1 MVDLEKLLKKYEDA
15 VDAANAELV
24 REVKTFEAIVIPQG
38 TGALLASYHNAAD
51 QGRVASNLPYAD
63 EVEDAVGRTWRNPG
77 AMDQAAQKTMEFAE
91 EIGPRLLE
99 FNLREKELIE

>member
-1 MVDLEKLLKKYEDA
+1 MNIDKALEGFLEVVEA
-15 VDAANAELV
+15 TNRELIN
-24 REVKTFEAIVIPQG
+24 EVKTFEAIVIPQG

-77 AMDQAAQKTMEFAE
+77 AVDQAAQKTLEFAE
-91 EIGPRLLE
+91 EAGPRLLE